1 MLTSKPSWVAVMTH
15 SHAENLVA
23 ELFRNAE
30 PPIECYL
37 PMLVGK
43 DKRCKK
49 NPMQEKP
56 MFPCYLFAR
65 INNKQIYQ
73 TRTTK
78 GVIYIV
84 SSQHNIIEV
93 PEREIEAVRAFE
105 ATQRKI
111 FIHETSKL
119 VKGAETVITQG
130 EFAGLRGRLVK
141 GCKDGNFCVSISVM
155 NVSFVVHLRRDELRP
170 ITPEDHLQDEPSGLF
185 NKE

>member
-15 SHAENLVA
+15 PQAETLVA
-23 ELFRNAE
+23 ERLRNAE
-30 PPIECYL
+30 IECYL
-37 PMLVGK
+37 PMLAEK
-43 DKRCKK
+43 DKRFKK
-49 NPMQEKP
+49 NPIQEKP

-65 INNKQIYQ
+65 ISDRQIYQ

-84 SSQHNIIEV
+84 SSQHSIIEV
-93 PEREIEAVRAFE
+93 PEREIEAVRTFE
-105 ATQRKI
+105 TTQRKI
-111 FIHETSKL
+111 FLHETSEL

-155 NVSFVVHLRRDELRP
+155 NISFVVHLRRNELRP
-170 ITPEDHLQDEPSGLF
+170 VTTEEHADDEPVGLL